1 MKLKILLFALP
12 FLLSVA
18 QAQTRTNGYLSFE
31 YARGQEESGLSWGS
45 FQNPQFGLMF
55 SGELALKLDYSSEI
69 RFRNESQIEIE
80 QAYLRM
86 KHSDSFSLKL
96 GLYLVPFGKYNTS
109 NRPHQTELIKPPLN
123 VENLFPS
130 SWRDLGLLIEGK
142 FSGFFYSAY
151 LGNGLAES
159 SKLSSAQQFRDNNK
173 DKGKGMRAG
182 LMLGR
187 GLEAA
192 FSYYRGKYDKGN
204 ERNLVLEGIDLSWI
218 SEGFQIISEY
228 SRAEMENPPDFA
240 KGKAEGYFVQFSF
253 NIDNLRPVGSY
264 QRLKYED
271 LFHGEDFVSFEFGGK
286 GIVDER
292 SRWTIGMV
300 YFASKNVIFK
310 VEYEFNRE
318 REIELKND
326 LFLFQ
331 VALNF

>member
-12 FLLSVA
+12 FLLSIA
-18 QAQTRTNGYLSFE
+18 QAQTKTNGYLSFE

-86 KHSDSFSLKL
+86 KRSDSFSLKL

-182 LMLGR
+182 LILGR